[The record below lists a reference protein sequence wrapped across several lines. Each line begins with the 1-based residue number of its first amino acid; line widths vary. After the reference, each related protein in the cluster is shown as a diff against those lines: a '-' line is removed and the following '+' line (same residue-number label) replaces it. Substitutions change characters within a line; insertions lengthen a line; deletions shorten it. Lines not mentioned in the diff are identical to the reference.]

1 MLEEKN
7 AAHVSREVIGS
18 QKHGKAVFDG
28 KLVLP
33 VQKEHFAVKPCNSF
47 QVKKISFGDCVVWIL
62 QLKTLDGDL
71 YSRTYRQTKAA
82 LMSDGRQAAA
92 IGFLEARRALRECV
106 RQADAENSTK
116 TIEDKLGTRW
126 LNNLH
131 RLTWQVD
138 AGNNAKNNAEIL
150 EVESAV
156 RWPGSPFRF
165 TGVN

>member
-1 MLEEKN
+1 M
-7 AAHVSREVIGS
+7 IGS
-18 QKHGKAVFDG
+18 QKHGKAVFNG

-47 QVKKISFGDCVVWIL
+47 QVKKISFGDCVAWIL

-92 IGFLEARRALRECV
+92 IGLLEARRALRECV
-106 RQADAENSTK
+106 RQADAEDSTK
-116 TIEDKLGTRW
+116 TIYDRWETRW
-126 LNNLH
+126 LNNLHNFH

-138 AGNNAKNNAEIL
+138 AGNNAKNNARIL
-150 EVESAV
+150 EVGLTV
-156 RWPGSPFRF
+156 RRPDSPFRF
-165 TGVN
+165 TGAG